1 MALALPG
8 RNACEA
14 VLKQFGGECSVNTVP
29 HLPLPQCTH
38 DRCQC
43 KFVPMGHEKFCRE
56 ADIATL
62 TPFALTDVWFGSGRV
77 AGFLV
82 RVSV

>member
-1 MALALPG
+1 MPG

-14 VLKQFGGECSVNTVP
+14 VLKQFGSECPANTVP
-29 HLPLPQCTH
+29 HLPLPQRTH
-38 DRCQC
+38 DCGQC
-43 KFVPMGHEKFCRE
+43 KYVPIGREKFCRE
-56 ADIATL
+56 ADIATH

-82 RVSV
+82 KVNAQLQ